1 MIHPLWRNAN
11 NNEWYGQGRQ
21 GLVNQVNYDTS
32 GKPTSDY
39 PINAPKPAPKLPSSG
54 IPWMVPHSDFF
65 NSAPLNPEWSFLG
78 YTPDNTYSL
87 TDRPGWLHLSP
98 KGKINTVIKNDGEH
112 NYSIITALDFAP
124 KTLADQAVG
133 LIISPYNISCHL
145 GCILFLISCKCSI
158 CILFIFKLFTFKFNY
173 Y

>member
-1 MIHPLWRNAN
+1 MIDDSTSWVIHPLWRNAN

-21 GLVNQVNYDTS
+21 GLVNQVTYDTS
-32 GKPTSDY
+32 GKPTADY
-39 PINAPKPAPKLPSSG
+39 PINIPKTAPKLPSSG

-65 NSAPLNPEWSFLG
+65 TSDKLNPEWSFLG

-112 NYSIITALDFAP
+112 NYSTHYSS
-124 KTLADQAVG
+124 G
-133 LIISPYNISCHL
+133 LRSQKHL
-145 GCILFLISCKCSI
+145 MIKLEFGYLTDCKHSMLNYTELLIAREIKW
-158 CILFIFKLFTFKFNY
+158 
-173 Y
+173 